1 MIKTI
6 QPKILWKIITLRMSI
21 IRRLT
26 KTSSPKAE
34 AIVEAVVSLGDVA
47 VVVKIQEAVHTT
59 TVQLLPRSMVLPSPV
74 AVVVPSE

>member
-26 KTSSPKAE
+26 KTSIPKAE
-34 AIVEAVVSLGDVA
+34 AVVEAVVSLGDVA